1 MTQAIYVKSM
11 ACMDPSCKLSTV
23 DNLPLYVT
31 YDMNCLFHC
40 LSYLYQYIHMLSHSY
55 YFFPKLP
62 QTHCIAMVFRS
73 SNLLFTA
80 GEFGIVYR
88 ARLTRSIIRK
98 TESEIV
104 AVKTVKGKDI

>member
-1 MTQAIYVKSM
+1 
-11 ACMDPSCKLSTV
+11 
-23 DNLPLYVT
+23 
-31 YDMNCLFHC
+31 
-40 LSYLYQYIHMLSHSY
+40 
-55 YFFPKLP
+55 
-62 QTHCIAMVFRS
+62 MVFRS

-104 AVKTVKGKDI
+104 AVKTVKGKDIWYSHEVTYTIIVAAFYDDVS